1 MVLASTDCKIPRF
14 AAGGGRAIVLT
25 LFAVASLALAAAIN
39 AVLHV
44 VLGWSF
50 NYISVGFFFSVFF
63 VASSLFVFRKDLGD
77 KPERFFLCVL
87 LTVSVFS
94 SIAFATYRVSWDV
107 ESHYLFSLQFSDPDR
122 YAELSLADAGM
133 VDSTLEYFSIS
144 SDGLSAQSEQY
155 DALDETDSGRT
166 ASASLTELYK
176 RIASLPSSF
185 VLWICDLLS
194 APFSLSYVL
203 GRLPYALIYSF
214 VTYFGMKKLLSG
226 KMIYAVIALLPTAV
240 FLASNYSYDYWVNA
254 FSLYAVASVVSEL
267 QRPDKAMTMRSALSI
282 LLAFLVALGPKAI
295 YFPLVL
301 ICFLLPKSK
310 FDTDRLRLMFR
321 WGAVFVCLIAI
332 VSFVLPFVISA
343 SGPTGG
349 GDLRGGSDV
358 NSAGQVSFILSN
370 PIAYA
375 RLLFE
380 FLLGTYLAVWNS
392 ADFITFYAYLD
403 HSSRLIWFALLALL
417 IFVVITD
424 KRDCDALVNC
434 AKSRVFVG
442 AIFVVSLILVAT
454 SLYVSFTPVG
464 HPTVNG
470 CQPRYIIPLLF
481 PLLVFIGSKKLG
493 FDFSGRREAVY
504 NMSVMSIMA
513 VALVVGLWQVYI
525 CHFV

>member
-1 MVLASTDCKIPRF
+1 M
-14 AAGGGRAIVLT
+14 
-25 LFAVASLALAAAIN
+25 AVG
-39 AVLHV
+39 V
-44 VLGWSF
+44 
-50 NYISVGFFFSVFF
+50 SVNFYGVGL
-63 VASSLFVFRKDLGD
+63 LFVLFFIVSAGFSFRRDIGK
-77 KPERFFLCVL
+77 KPERFLLCIL
-87 LTVSVFS
+87 LSVSVFS
-94 SIAFATYRVSWDV
+94 SISFGVNQVSWDV
-107 ESHYLFSLQFSDPDR
+107 GNHYFFSLQFSDPDR
-122 YAELSLADAGM
+122 YAEMSEADVEVSYLTENTVCYSADNLGAWESELNRKDS
-133 VDSTLEYFSIS
+133 VDSEVS
-144 SDGLSAQSEQY
+144 
-155 DALDETDSGRT
+155 

-194 APFSLSYVL
+194 VPFSLSYVL

-214 VTYFGMKKLLSG
+214 VSYFGMKKLLSG
-226 KMIYAVIALLPTAV
+226 KMIYAAIVLLPTAV
-240 FLASNYSYDYWVNA
+240 FIASNYSYDYWVNA
-254 FSLYAVASVVSEL
+254 FMLYAVASVVSEL
-267 QRPDKAMTMRSALSI
+267 QRPDKAMTVRSALSI
-282 LLAFLVALGPKAI
+282 LIAFLVALGPKAI
-295 YFPLVL
+295 YFPVVL

-310 FDTDRLRLMFR
+310 FVDDRFRRLFR
-321 WGAVFVCLIAI
+321 GGAVLVCLIAI
-332 VSFVLPFVISA
+332 ASFVLPFVISA

-358 NSAGQVSFILSN
+358 NSAGQISFILSD
-370 PIAYA
+370 PVGYA
-375 RLLFE
+375 RILFE
-380 FLLGTYLAVWNS
+380 FLLGTYLAPWTS
-392 ADFITFYAYLD
+392 ADYINFYAYLGY
-403 HSSRLIWFALLALL
+403 SSRLIWLGLLTLL

-434 AKSRVFVG
+434 TKSRVFVG
-442 AIFVVSLILVAT
+442 AIFVVSLVLVAT